1 MPENVK
7 KRVKEIFYPNIEED
21 ILKICIDVGK
31 SLFEEEEITFSENEE
46 KNMEYLGNFMIHF
59 NDKDLQDINK
69 WSLRDFK
76 KIVKRYLFQQKKDQN
91 LST

>member
-1 MPENVK
+1 
-7 KRVKEIFYPNIEED
+7 
-21 ILKICIDVGK
+21 
-31 SLFEEEEITFSENEE
+31 
-46 KNMEYLGNFMIHF
+46 MIYF